1 MAVNDMS
8 WLIEAS
14 RKAQEKRQQFASPS
28 ISQHIPTGFT
38 GLGEQRQPA
47 FKMPL
52 SPREKAGQIIE
63 QMRQEQAQRPVVPTL
78 SAKRLMEDIRSQQ
91 EAEKLAREQWAYQ
104 LERDKLA
111 DERYEREWQY
121 KVAQDA
127 IANAARSRGANAL
140 GLGLYNTL
148 GSQKE
153 RIDAATGHYQRIVQE
168 AIAGGESLKNIAN
181 DIVDAVPEMTYDGVN
196 PADILRF
203 AIAQFGQQYESQRW
217 QPGMTTDIKWFQN
230 YKWYLDNKD
239 KLWKQADA
247 LERQFKPEAPAT
259 GAEALTAAERQRIA
273 EILGIPVT
281 DVDLYIRTNPA
292 LISQLL
298 GKQYGSDSDE
308 LQDIMNYR
316 P

>member
-127 IANAARSRGANAL
+127 IANAAKARAAGGGAATA
-140 GLGLYNTL
+140 GLTGLFNTL
-148 GSQKE
+148 GQA
-153 RIDAATGHYQRIVQE
+153 AATANYQRIVQN
-168 AIAGGESLKNIAN
+168 AIAGGESLETIAK
-181 DIVDAVPEMTYDGVN
+181 DIIDAYPEMVYDNVN